1 MNKEMARDILFETD
15 KELKS
20 HVPVQPVRII
30 REAFSN
36 EAENNEQL
44 VWQISSTPSH
54 KYGVRDNK
62 R

>member
-20 HVPVQPVRII
+20 HVPIQPVRII

-36 EAENNEQL
+36 EANNNEQ
-44 VWQISSTPSH
+44 VIWQLGSTPAH
-54 KYGVRDNK
+54 KHGVRDNRK
-62 R
+62 